1 MHFTAY
7 NFFPEQNRL
16 NSYRK
21 ILYEWLLTAI
31 QNNGDSLFKLFK
43 ERECQLRFIYAAKT
57 ALKNENNTL
66 PSNGRQTESIA
77 IVLATPLHF

>member
-1 MHFTAY
+1 MNGLA
-7 NFFPEQNRL
+7 PL
-16 NSYRK
+16 
-21 ILYEWLLTAI
+21 

-43 ERECQLRFIYAAKT
+43 ERKCQLRLIYAAKT

-77 IVLATPLHF
+77 TVLATPLHF